1 MFCQASRA
9 AGPVATPDSRGRA
22 LRRRMFRR
30 RRTARRVPSVVHHV
44 PERLRRLERGRRRG
58 RYRHRLAGA
67 RVREVWI
74 ESLRVALNCAGK
86 DSGAAQRAR
95 LSLPRRR
102 WGAECGK
109 RVVTGAKIGLRASR
123 GKDRANRKAR
133 ATMSS
138 STPKLL
144 AKDVSASE
152 PWSAFRLRRA
162 RAVRRVCGLA
172 PRPPVRLQSNA
183 TVATINAMTTAM
195 RTPIPAHSLR
205 RRRFFR
211 FFRFFRFSC
220 SWLRGRAKSSSV
232 MSASA
237 AQTL

>member
-1 MFCQASRA
+1 MPSGSHPAN
-9 AGPVATPDSRGRA
+9 D
-22 LRRRMFRR
+22 RRRVRGSGPPAARNCRR
-30 RRTARRVPSVVHHV
+30 SFGQAAFIMGQVGMLVVPPTGV
-44 PERLRRLERGRRRG
+44 
-58 RYRHRLAGA
+58 
-67 RVREVWI
+67 RVRRARMSVTT
-74 ESLRVALNCAGK
+74 RRQ
-86 DSGAAQRAR
+86 SGALVA
-95 LSLPRRR
+95 
-102 WGAECGK
+102 K
-109 RVVTGAKIGLRASR
+109 RVVTGAKIGLRASG
-123 GKDRANRKAR
+123 GKGIANKIAS

-152 PWSAFRLRRA
+152 PWSAFRLRRT

-195 RTPIPAHSLR
+195 RTPIPARSLR

-211 FFRFFRFSC
+211 FLRFSC